1 MPKYFR
7 VADKETGNHFTVAE
21 GAPHLTQPDRYKVID
36 LPALDKSGRP
46 RPAKYP
52 SPKTTPAPAVS
63 PATSAKSIEA
73 KKEAKES

>member
-1 MPKYFR
+1 MTKYVR
-7 VADKETGNHFTVAE
+7 VKDTKTGNHFTVPD
-21 GAPHLTQPDRYKVID
+21 GSRYTKDDRYECVD

-52 SPKTTPAPAVS
+52 ASKTS
-63 PATSAKSIEA
+63 PASGGGQATKAATTEA

>member
-1 MPKYFR
+1 MPKFVR
-7 VADKETGNHFTVAE
+7 VKDKLTGNHFSVPDGSRYTKD
-21 GAPHLTQPDRYKVID
+21 DRYEVVD

-52 SPKTTPAPAVS
+52 VSKTTLAS
-63 PATSAKSIEA
+63 GGGQATKAATTEA